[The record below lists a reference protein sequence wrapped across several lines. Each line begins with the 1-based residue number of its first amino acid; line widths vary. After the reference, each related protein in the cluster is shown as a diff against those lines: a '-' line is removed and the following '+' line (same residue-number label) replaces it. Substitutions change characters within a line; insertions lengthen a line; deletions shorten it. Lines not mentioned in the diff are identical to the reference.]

1 VNSIRLHNSAS
12 LLGNGE
18 AQTLYRT
25 GKSAK
30 LRGSVL
36 KRWWRIWG
44 GWRRNDWKVKCRNQ
58 GYPYAEMVGSMGV
71 RAFVVAKKSGN
82 GGGAKGGRKIDGRN
96 SDTTKGRLA
105 IVEKQRPRQ
114 AREAQGRWS
123 WVGRSVWTDSMLTA
137 LDKGVRGGKWF
148 SLIDK
153 VCSRKN
159 LEVSWEKVRKNQGSS
174 GVDRQGISLFER
186 HAEDNLHA
194 LREELKTKRYTPKPV
209 RRVYIPK
216 PGSKERRP
224 LGVPTVR
231 DRVVQTALGN
241 VLEPIFEKKFVE
253 HSYGFRP
260 RRSSKDSLRRVQELL
275 DDGYHWVVDAD
286 IEKYFDTNPPVKPG
300 DQEKL
305 MEGVEKE
312 VSDGRVLDLI
322 RSYLKQ
328 PIMDELKKWEPEGG
342 TPQGAVISP
351 LLANIYL
358 HPIDEAMQAKG
369 YQMVRYADDL
379 VILCKSQ
386 AEAQKALT
394 YLSKLLQGRKLR
406 LNPEKTHIVDATG
419 RGGFDFLGY
428 HFERGY
434 RWPRKKS
441 IKKLREAIR
450 AKTKRTN
457 GNSMQYVIAQINP
470 ILRGW
475 FNYFKHSYK
484 NTFPG
489 IDGWVRMRLRSILR
503 KRRGGIGVW

>member
-1 VNSIRLHNSAS
+1 M
-12 LLGNGE
+12 
-18 AQTLYRT
+18 
-25 GKSAK
+25 
-30 LRGSVL
+30 
-36 KRWWRIWG
+36 
-44 GWRRNDWKVKCRNQ
+44 CRNQ
-58 GYPYAEMVGSMGV
+58 GYPYAEMVRCMGV
-71 RAFVVAKKSGN
+71 RAFIVAMKSRN

-96 SDTTKGRLA
+96 LGTTKGRLA
-105 IVEKQRPRQ
+105 IVEKQKPKQ
-114 AREAQGRWS
+114 AREAKGRWS
-123 WVGRSVWTDSMLTA
+123 WVERSVWTDSMLTA
-137 LDKGVRGGKWF
+137 LDKGVKGGKWF

-159 LEVSWEKVRKNQGSS
+159 LKVSWEKVRKNQGSS
-174 GVDRQGISLFER
+174 GVDRQSISLFER
-186 HAEDNLHA
+186 HADDNLHA
-194 LREELKTKRYTPKPV
+194 LKGELETKRYTPKPV

-224 LGVPTVR
+224 LGIPTVK
-231 DRVVQTALGN
+231 DRVVQTALRN

-260 RRSSKDSLRRVQELL
+260 QRSSKDALRHVQELL
-275 DDGYHWVVDAD
+275 NDGYHWVVDAD
-286 IEKYFDTNPPVKPG
+286 IEKYFDTI
-300 DQEKL
+300 DHEML
-305 MEGVEKE
+305 MEEVEKG

-328 PIMDELKKWEPEGG
+328 SIMDELRMWEPEGG

-358 HPIDEAMQAKG
+358 HPIDEAMRAKG

-386 AEAQKALT
+386 AEAQEALT
-394 YLSKLLQGRKLR
+394 YLSKLLQERKLR
-406 LNPEKTHIVDATG
+406 LNPEKTHIVDATR

-441 IKKLREAIR
+441 IKKLRNAIR

-484 NTFPG
+484 NTFPR

-503 KRRGGIGVW
+503 KRRGGKGCGRGQDHHRWPNAYFQELGLFTITEAHKFLCQSLQRY